1 MARPRSKSRSV
12 DDAEHATKAA
22 VEEGIVARNGSAL
35 LFASRALDKLNT
47 SNDDQKVGIE
57 IVRRAIESPT
67 RQIAENAGAEGSI
80 IVSKPR
86 EKNDESWGCGE
97 YKDMFKAGIIDP
109 TKVVRT
115 ALQDA
120 AWTRAW

>member
-1 MARPRSKSRSV
+1 
-12 DDAEHATKAA
+12 
-22 VEEGIVARNGSAL
+22 
-35 LFASRALDKLNT
+35 
-47 SNDDQKVGIE
+47 VGIE
-57 IVRRAIESPT
+57 IVRKALECPT

-80 IVSKPR
+80 VVNKLR
-86 EKNDESWGCGE
+86 DKRDENWGYDAVAGD

-120 AWTRAW
+120 ASVAGLVITTEAMVASKPEPPAVVPMPPPGGMDY